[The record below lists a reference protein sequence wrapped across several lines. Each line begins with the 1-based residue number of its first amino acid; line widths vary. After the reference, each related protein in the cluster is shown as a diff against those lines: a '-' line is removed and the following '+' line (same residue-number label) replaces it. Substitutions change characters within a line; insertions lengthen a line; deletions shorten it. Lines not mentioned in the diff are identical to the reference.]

1 MKIIDVKTVLL
12 TGPCTN
18 DPFLLEIRKRRSAAI
33 VEIIT
38 DSGYIGLGET
48 YAGYFCPEAVPAIVD
63 FFRPILVGQS
73 PEDIEILSERMVT
86 CAAFWSR
93 VGLGANIITA
103 LEAALWD
110 LNGKIQGKPVCDLL
124 GDAQHERLPC
134 YATGGPSNYP
144 LTKLKSKVDHYMSL
158 GFNAVKVGSG
168 EFYPDGKSRHSTDAN
183 EAADI
188 EAKKLDYLRESYGS
202 NLQLILDGHMHF
214 RSSKDQW
221 SLETAQ
227 TVLRACE
234 PYNLLFFEEPLP
246 YNDAQPYAEL
256 CESTKIAVAGGECL
270 TTVDEWQTYIRADA
284 FDIGQP
290 DASFNGGLAQSYKIA
305 QLLDERGR
313 KIATHAW
320 GAGASLMQ
328 NVHLAFACSNIEII
342 EIAPDYGPLHSEMI
356 GDSLVIE
363 DGYVKRPTT
372 PGLGISLTDATKDRF
387 PFVAGSGEFV
397 SVPGKILVD

>member
-18 DPFLLEIRKRRSAAI
+18 DPFLLEIRKRRSASI

-38 DSGYIGLGET
+38 DSGHIGLGET

-73 PEDIEILSERMVT
+73 PEDIAVLTDRMVT

-110 LNGKIQGKPVCDLL
+110 LNGKIQDKPVCDLL
-124 GDAQHERLPC
+124 GEARHDRIPC

-144 LTKLKSKVDHYMSL
+144 QSKLKAKVDYYMSL
-158 GFNAVKVGSG
+158 GFNAVKLGAG
-168 EFYPDGKSRHSTDAN
+168 EYYSNGESRQSIEPN
-183 EAADI
+183 EAAEI
-188 EAKKLDYLRESYGS
+188 EVKKLDFLHESYG
-202 NLQLILDGHMHF
+202 NDLQLMLDGHMHF
-214 RSSKDQW
+214 TPPDERW
-221 SLETAQ
+221 NLETAQ
-227 TVLRACE
+227 AVVKACE
-234 PYNLLFFEEPLP
+234 PYNLLFFEEPLA
-246 YNDAQPYAEL
+246 YHDARPYAIL
-256 CESTKIAVAGGECL
+256 RESTATAIAGGECL
-270 TTVDEWQTYIRADA
+270 TTLDEWQTYIRADA

-290 DASFNGGLAQSYKIA
+290 DASFNGGLAESLKIA
-305 QLLDERGR
+305 QMLDTHGR

-328 NVHLAFACSNIEII
+328 NIHLAFATSNAEII
-342 EIAPDYGPLHSEMI
+342 EIPPDYGPLHSEMI
-356 GDSLVIE
+356 GESLIIE
-363 DGYVKRPTT
+363 DGYVLRPET
-372 PGLGISLTDATKDRF
+372 PGLGIRLTESTKERF

-397 SVPGKILVD
+397 SVPGKVLVD

>member
-18 DPFLLEIRKRRSAAI
+18 DPFLSEIRKRRSASI

-38 DSGYIGLGET
+38 DSGMIGLGET
-48 YAGYFCPEAVPAIVD
+48 YAGYFCPEAVPAIVE

-73 PEDIEILSERMVT
+73 PEDVTILTARMVT

-110 LNGKIQGKPVCDLL
+110 LNGKVQGKPVCDLL
-124 GDAQHERLPC
+124 GDARYDRLPC

-144 LTKLKSKVDHYMSL
+144 LTKLKAKVDHYMSL
-158 GFNAVKVGSG
+158 GFNGVKLGAG
-168 EFYPDGKSRHSTDAN
+168 EFYAGGKSRHPIEAN
-183 EAADI
+183 EAADM
-188 EAKKLDYLRESYGS
+188 EAKKLDYLRESYG
-202 NLQLILDGHMHF
+202 NDLQLMLDGHMHF
-214 RSSKDQW
+214 TAPEEQW

-227 TVLRACE
+227 TVLKACE
-234 PYNLLFFEEPLP
+234 PYNLLFFEEPLS
-246 YNDAQPYAEL
+246 YNDAQPYAAL
-256 CESTKIAVAGGECL
+256 RESTQVAVAGGECL
-270 TTVDEWQTYIRADA
+270 TTVDEWQNYIRADA

-290 DASFNGGLAQSYKIA
+290 DASFNGGLAESYKIA
-305 QLLDERGR
+305 QLLDAKGR

-328 NVHLAFACSNIEII
+328 NVHLAFACSNTEII

-356 GDSLVIE
+356 GDSLVIK
-363 DGYVKRPTT
+363 DGYVQRPEA
-372 PGLGISLTDATKDRF
+372 PGLGILLSDSTKERF